1 VSAQLPRLIRGT
13 VTRHEPYG
21 FYVDIGSESDGLVV
35 ITMVVDDPSDPN
47 PPFPSVGTVID
58 AVLLGYTEI
67 GGEARLSTR
76 PRDLEDLRS

>member
-1 VSAQLPRLIRGT
+1 MSAQLPRAVRGT

-21 FYVDIGSESDGLVV
+21 FYVDFGDESDGLVV

-47 PPFPSVGTVID
+47 PSFPPIGTVVD
-58 AVLLGYTEI
+58 AALLGYAGI

-76 PRDLEDLRS
+76 PQDLGNARS